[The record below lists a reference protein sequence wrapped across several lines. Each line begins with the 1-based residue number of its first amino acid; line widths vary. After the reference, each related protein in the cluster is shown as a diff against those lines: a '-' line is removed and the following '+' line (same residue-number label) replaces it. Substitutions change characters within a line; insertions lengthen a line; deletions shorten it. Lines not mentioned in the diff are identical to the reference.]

1 MTGDA
6 AGFVDPSSG
15 TVLLASEQWS
25 LAGEQARASSL
36 LEASLFRR
44 PRDYQST

>member
-1 MTGDA
+1 
-6 AGFVDPSSG
+6 
-15 TVLLASEQWS
+15 